1 MNTHFSTADSSNHKQ
16 LNSGGSKTMKKN
28 FRCICSIFFVTIL
41 GFAFAGA
48 ALAAPKY
55 QWRIA
60 SETIAGSVAD
70 LYAQELARLLK
81 EKSNG
86 DIQLEIYHSGSLG
99 TPTEMFEL
107 TLAGAIEFCLT
118 GPSQSSSIVPE
129 NQILGLQFLFS
140 DNHLANR
147 DFLAESKALNEML
160 NRKYEAK
167 GITALSYFAEGAMFW
182 TANKPIHKP
191 EDFNGV
197 KIRVMP
203 SELLVETYKAYGA
216 NPTPLSFTELYS
228 ALQLNIVEA
237 QENAPV
243 TTQEMKFMDVQKY
256 LIGSR
261 HNVYV
266 MQHLANVNFMESL
279 PEDIRQIVLES
290 VDEVRPYIHDVQVK
304 LNQERLQ
311 MMVDNFKPG
320 QDYYDLTSEERN
332 VFKEEAKK
340 ADETYYKLSRD
351 PEFAKNLLAT
361 FRSEMDEIEKRHI
374 KQ

>member
-1 MNTHFSTADSSNHKQ
+1 MKRNFLHAFSMFITLAC
-16 LNSGGSKTMKKN
+16 LA
-28 FRCICSIFFVTIL
+28 V
-41 GFAFAGA
+41 FAGSA
-48 ALAAPKY
+48 VAGPKY

-86 DIQLEIYHSGSLG
+86 DIQLDIYHAGSLG
-99 TPTEMFEL
+99 TATEMFEL
-107 TLAGAIEFCLT
+107 NLNGAIEFCLT

-140 DNHLANR
+140 DNPLANR

-160 NRKYEAK
+160 NTKYEEK

-182 TANKPIHKP
+182 TTNTPIHKP
-191 EDFNGV
+191 EDFSGV

-203 SELLVETYKAYGA
+203 SELLVATYKAYGA

-266 MQHLANVNFMESL
+266 MQHLANVKFIESL
-279 PEDIRQIVLES
+279 PDDIRKILMDS
-290 VDEVRPYIHDVQVK
+290 VDEVRVYIHDVQEE
-304 LNQERLQ
+304 LNHKRLL
-311 MMVDNFKPG
+311 MMVEEFGPDQK
-320 QDYYDLTSEERN
+320 YYDLTSEERD

-340 ADETYYKLSRD
+340 ADETYIKLSGD
-351 PEFAKNLLAT
+351 PEFAKNLLDT
-361 FRSEMDEIEKRHI
+361 FRSEMKEIEQRHS
-374 KQ
+374 K

>member
-1 MNTHFSTADSSNHKQ
+1 MRKSF
-16 LNSGGSKTMKKN
+16 LRMV
-28 FRCICSIFFVTIL
+28 SISLVAVCV
-41 GFAFAGA
+41 FAFAGGA
-48 ALAAPKY
+48 AAAPKY
-55 QWRIA
+55 QWRA
-60 SETIAGSVAD
+60 ATETIAGSVAD
-70 LYAQELARLLK
+70 MYAQEFARLLK

-86 DIQLEIYHSGSLG
+86 DIQLDIYHSGTLG

-107 TLAGAIEFCLT
+107 TLNGAIEFCFT

-140 DNHLANR
+140 DNSLVNR

-160 NRKYEAK
+160 NEKYEEK
-167 GITALSYFAEGAMFW
+167 GITVLAYFAEGAMFW
-182 TANKPIHKP
+182 TANKKIHTP
-191 EDFNGV
+191 EDFEGV

-243 TTQEMKFMDVQKY
+243 TVQEMKFMDVQEY

-290 VDEVRPYIHDVQVK
+290 VDEVRPYIHEVQEQ
-304 LNQERLQ
+304 LNQERLE
-311 MMVDNFKPG
+311 MMVENFREG
-320 QDYYDLTSEERN
+320 QEYYDLTSEEREA
-332 VFKEEAKK
+332 FKEVAMK
-340 ADETYYKLSRD
+340 ADETYYRLSGD
-351 PEFAKNLLAT
+351 PEFAKELLKT
-361 FRSEMDEIEKRHI
+361 LREEMAEIEERHEN
-374 KQ
+374 

>member
-1 MNTHFSTADSSNHKQ
+1 
-16 LNSGGSKTMKKN
+16 MKKN

-182 TANKPIHKP
+182 TANKPINKP

-361 FRSEMDEIEKRHI
+361 FRSEMEEIEKRHI

>member
-1 MNTHFSTADSSNHKQ
+1 M
-16 LNSGGSKTMKKN
+16 
-28 FRCICSIFFVTIL
+28 
-41 GFAFAGA
+41 
-48 ALAAPKY
+48 
-55 QWRIA
+55 
-60 SETIAGSVAD
+60 
-70 LYAQELARLLK
+70 YAQELARLLK

-86 DIQLEIYHSGSLG
+86 DIQLDIYHAGSLG

-107 TLAGAIEFCLT
+107 NLNGAIEFCLT

-140 DNHLANR
+140 DNPLANR
-147 DFLAESKALNEML
+147 DFLAESKALKVML
-160 NRKYEAK
+160 NKKYEEK
-167 GITALSYFAEGAMFW
+167 GITALAYFAEGAMFW

-191 EDFNGV
+191 ADFDGV

-203 SELLVETYKAYGA
+203 SELLVATYKAYGA

-279 PEDIRQIVLES
+279 PEDIRQILLQS
-290 VDEVRPYIHDVQVK
+290 VSEVQTYIHNVQEE
-304 LNQERLQ
+304 LNPKRLL
-311 MMVDNFKPG
+311 MMVEAFKPD
-320 QDYYDLTSEERN
+320 QKYYDLTHEERE

-340 ADETYYKLSRD
+340 ADETYYKLSGD
-351 PEFAKNLLAT
+351 PEFAKNLLST
-361 FRSEMDEIEKRHI
+361 FRAEMKEIEKRYT
-374 KQ
+374 K

>member
-1 MNTHFSTADSSNHKQ
+1 MRKMRKKSLRILSVLMVMAHVFS
-16 LNSGGSKTMKKN
+16 
-28 FRCICSIFFVTIL
+28 
-41 GFAFAGA
+41 FAGA
-48 ALAAPKY
+48 AMAGPKY
-55 QWRIA
+55 QWRVA
-60 SETIAGSVAD
+60 CETIAGSVAD
-70 LYAQELARLLK
+70 MYAQELARLLK

-86 DIQLEIYHSGSLG
+86 EIQLDVYHSGSLG

-107 TLAGAIEFCLT
+107 TLDGAVEFCLT

-140 DNHLANR
+140 DNPKANR
-147 DFLAESKALNEML
+147 DFLAESKALNELL
-160 NRKYEAK
+160 NQKYEAK

-182 TANKPIHKP
+182 TANKEIHKP
-191 EDFNGV
+191 EDFGGV

-266 MQHLANVNFMESL
+266 MQHLANVDFMKSL
-279 PEDIRQIVLES
+279 PEDVRKIVLDS
-290 VDEVRPYIHDVQVK
+290 VAEAQLYIHKVQLD
-304 LNQERLQ
+304 LNQTRLQ
-311 MMVDNFKPG
+311 MMVDNFKAD
-320 QDYYDLTSEERN
+320 QKYYDLTSEERD
-332 VFKEEAKK
+332 VFKVEAKK
-340 ADETYYKLSRD
+340 ADETYYRLSGD
-351 PEFAKNLLAT
+351 PEFAKNLLSTLRA
-361 FRSEMDEIEKRHI
+361 EMEEIENRYEK
-374 KQ
+374 

>member
-1 MNTHFSTADSSNHKQ
+1 MRTKPV
-16 LNSGGSKTMKKN
+16 K
-28 FRCICSIFFVTIL
+28 IL
-41 GFAFAGA
+41 TSLIVLAYLSVFAGS
-48 ALAAPKY
+48 ALAGPKY

-60 SETIAGSVAD
+60 CETIAGSVAD
-70 LYAQELARLLK
+70 MYAQELVRLLK

-86 DIQLEIYHSGSLG
+86 DIQLEIYHAGSLG

-107 TLAGAIEFCLT
+107 TLDGAIEFNLT

-140 DNHLANR
+140 DNPDANR
-147 DFLAESKALNEML
+147 DFLAESNALNKML
-160 NRKYEAK
+160 NERYEKK

-182 TANKPIHKP
+182 TANKAIHKP
-191 EDFNGV
+191 EDFGGV

-266 MQHLANVNFMESL
+266 MQHLANVDFMESL
-279 PEDIRQIVLES
+279 PEDIRKIVLDS
-290 VDEVRPYIHDVQVK
+290 VDAASLYIHNVQLE
-304 LNQERLQ
+304 LNKKRLQ
-311 MMVDNFKPG
+311 MMVDDFKSD
-320 QDYYDLTSEERN
+320 QKYYDLTSEERD
-332 VFKEEAKK
+332 VFKIEAKK
-340 ADETYYKLSRD
+340 ADETYYRLSGD
-351 PEFAKNLLAT
+351 PEFAKELLSTLRA
-361 FRSEMDEIEKRHI
+361 EMTEIEKRYQ
-374 KQ
+374 K